1 MNRTSGGDLAK
12 EHPCGEI
19 ENMGYV
25 SIDQPLDL
33 KLSLTIGQAFRWQS
47 ENDGWYCGVL
57 RGFVTVRWNMPDH
70 KYLVLIDGMNDTAT
84 SGGDLAKEHRVG
96 IGSLWRWLPV
106 SRIWAYV
113 SIDQPLVT

>member
-33 KLSLTIGQAFRWQS
+33 KLSLTMGQAFRWQS

-57 RGFVTVRWNMPDH
+57 RGFVTVRWNM
-70 KYLVLIDGMNDTAT
+70 LLFDTN
-84 SGGDLAKEHRVG
+84 
-96 IGSLWRWLPV
+96 
-106 SRIWAYV
+106 
-113 SIDQPLVT
+113 